1 MFQINENEDTAY
13 QNLWDVTK
21 RMQRGKFIAVM
32 PTLKGTSQFNY
43 LTFHLKSKVK
53 EEHTKPKARWRK
65 GKTRVKI
72 NEIRKEKRETTH
84 KIH

>member
-32 PTLKGTSQFNY
+32 PTLKDRHHNSVT
-43 LTFHLKSKVK
+43 
-53 EEHTKPKARWRK
+53 
-65 GKTRVKI
+65 
-72 NEIRKEKRETTH
+72 
-84 KIH
+84 